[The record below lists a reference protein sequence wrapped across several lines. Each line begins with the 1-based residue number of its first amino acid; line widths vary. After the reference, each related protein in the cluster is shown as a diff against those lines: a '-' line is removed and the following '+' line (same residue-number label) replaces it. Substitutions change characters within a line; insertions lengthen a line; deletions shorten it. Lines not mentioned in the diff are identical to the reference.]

1 MAAGMGEI
9 SALMGDRLRPTISIT
24 DVLGRMVLVIAIA
37 ALAACWPA
45 WQAGRRE
52 PAAALRHV

>member
-1 MAAGMGEI
+1 M
-9 SALMGDRLRPTISIT
+9 L
-24 DVLGRMVLVIAIA
+24 LVIVIA

-52 PAAALRHV
+52 PSAALRHV

>member
-1 MAAGMGEI
+1 
-9 SALMGDRLRPTISIT
+9 LRPTISLT
-24 DVLGRMVLVIAIA
+24 DVFGRVLLVVAIT

-52 PAAALRHV
+52 PSAALRHV